1 MYKNTNCF
9 HLAIPCGDLE
19 TAKKFYSE
27 TLGCR
32 LDNSAQEWADVDF
45 WGNELTLHQTET
57 RQNRERHHVDMGEVC
72 VPHFGVHLDEDV
84 FQNVKKRIEASD
96 IDYLDKPYRRFKGTE
111 FEQETFFVEDPNGN
125 VLEIK
130 TMTNPEVLFKVT
142 N

>member
-45 WGNELTLHQTET
+45 WGNELTPVSYT
-57 RQNRERHHVDMGEVC
+57 
-72 VPHFGVHLDEDV
+72 HLT
-84 FQNVKKRIEASD
+84 
-96 IDYLDKPYRRFKGTE
+96 LP
-111 FEQETFFVEDPNGN
+111 
-125 VLEIK
+125 
-130 TMTNPEVLFKVT
+130 TNSRV
-142 N
+142 